1 MKPIRILG
9 ILACVQLIFMLSGFR
24 SYAAANT
31 FDPAT
36 MMDVNQIQRGDKAIG
51 KTVFAGVQ
59 ISDFHLEIIDVMRQA
74 NLGQDMILARIIDG
88 PVVVRQC
95 GVIGGMSGSPVY
107 IRGKL
112 IGAIA
117 WGWTF
122 QKEPIAGIT
131 PIRPMLEA
139 LDVMNAEAK
148 PQTPPQAAAPLRW
161 IASRP
166 FTIAGHTYKAAAVA
180 TPGAALPKDTLPLRP
195 AKAPVYCSGFGPEAL
210 KLAAEKLSQ
219 WGLEPLAGGGTR
231 REKIPVELEPGAAV
245 GVRFMEGDFDMT
257 AIGTVTWRQG
267 TQILA
272 FGHPLMQLGRVNM
285 PLATA
290 WINEF
295 MPSYMRSNKL
305 GSGMMD
311 VGALQADVAWAIG
324 GRLDVKAP
332 LVPARFEIKDRTRG
346 LTRVYNIHVLDQPNI
361 TPSILTIGLAQAL
374 EATYNPGA
382 EGTLRLRFEV
392 TGQKGTTF
400 RRENQAYFQ
409 GSPIRAA
416 LYELSDVLQILED
429 NRWEPQ
435 GIARL
440 AFNAEISNREE
451 TAVIEK
457 VFSEEKIAKA
467 GKPLHIHVLLR
478 PDGGDVQEHIFTLQM
493 PEDLPKGMIRV
504 GVSGGNDAVYFRS
517 RFGIMLPYFEALAD
531 VVNFVEKL
539 EQNRDLCVVVALP
552 LEGTQMG
559 NTQLMRLPSSISAV
573 LAAALRT
580 DVSSGKDE
588 LFASKPLDYVIY
600 GRHVL
605 TLATEDRKGARGT
618 VTESA
623 SSGEEKK
630 QNSARNSSGE
640 QDEDMS
646 LESDAAFS
654 PLAWL
659 KHRLQSLPARA
670 WDVAEASAAA
680 TAPKNDSTHKPQD
693 TKESKEEEE
702 KEDKKSE
709 ERPKDDKTTGKSV
722 IRQPSIWLQN
732 KAEDFARGE
741 AKGIALCSDGGL
753 TLGPVMRQIGRLPVG
768 YIWNVASHKD
778 IVYFATGT
786 PGRIYRLKADG
797 QLELWAEPKIFAIR
811 GLAIDAQ
818 GVLYLGTWPGG
829 QIFRVNPD
837 GQLALF
843 CRLPCDYV
851 WTLAFD
857 KSGRL
862 LAGTGPE
869 GRLYR
874 IDASGQ
880 AEILWQI
887 PQRHILALL
896 AEDETIFMGCGT
908 KGVLYALRPQQHCE
922 ALLSTE
928 DDITALAKDDKGVL
942 YAACA
947 GKDGAVYRL
956 SANSET
962 GSWKTERFVSTD
974 NMPIYTL
981 LAYEGELYAGT
992 GPEGKLLR
1000 IVDNDR
1006 YDILYDAEMTHL
1018 LCLTAGPSGIIGGSG
1033 NIGEA
1038 FAFNPH
1044 AAAEG
1049 FFLSSVFD
1057 AARPAQWGVMD
1068 WHAIVSPGTQLILQ
1082 TRSGQSPDPEDGSWS
1097 GWSPPYNLEQA
1108 GRVSIFS
1115 PPARYLQYRVQM
1127 KAETPKDHTRPEIR
1141 LRWISLAYL
1150 PANRKPSVKLD
1161 NLSVDKIYRG
1171 EWEIKWT
1178 ANDPDKD
1185 SLMATLQIRPAG
1197 TENWQLL
1204 NQCGPEES
1212 SFKWNTAALKDGRY
1226 DVRIVVSD
1234 ELANPGAAL
1243 TGESVVYNIV
1253 IDNTPPICHVQR
1265 LAEHEGKLIIEGLA
1279 TDNWQIAEIAYH
1291 TDKDNI
1297 WHGVAAADGLYDSA
1311 EELFRLLLPLDK
1323 DGKAKITLRCRDTA
1337 GNIKSQEI
1345 NWPRAS
1351 LSAEERKP

>member
-1 MKPIRILG
+1 MKQIR
-9 ILACVQLIFMLSGFR
+9 ILACVELIFMLSFFR
-24 SYAAANT
+24 SYAAASA

-148 PQTPPQAAAPLRW
+148 PQAPPQAAAPLRW
-161 IASRP
+161 IASQP

-180 TPGAALPKDTLPLRP
+180 APGAFLPTDTLPLRP
-195 AKAPVYCSGFGPEAL
+195 VKAPLYCSGFGPEAL
-210 KLAAEKLSQ
+210 KLAAEKLSR

-272 FGHPLMQLGRVNM
+272 FGHPLLQLGRVNI

-324 GRLDVKAP
+324 GRLGVKAP

-346 LTRVYNIHVLDQPNI
+346 LTRVYNIHVLDQPGI

-374 EATYNPGA
+374 EAAYNPGA

-392 TGQKGTTF
+392 TGQKGATF

-416 LYELSDVLQILED
+416 LYELSDLLQILED

-440 AFNAEISNREE
+440 AFNAEISNQDE

-457 VFSEEKIAKA
+457 IFSEEKIAKA

-504 GVSGGNDAVYFRS
+504 GVGGGNDAIYFRS
-517 RFGIMLPYFEALAD
+517 RFGIMLPYFEALSD

-539 EQNRDLCVVVALP
+539 EQSRELCVVAALP
-552 LEGTQMG
+552 MEGTQIG
-559 NTQLMRLPSSISAV
+559 NTRLMRLPSSLSGV

-580 DVSSGKDE
+580 DVSTGKDE

-605 TLATEDRKGARGT
+605 SLATEDRKGARGT
-618 VTESA
+618 VTEA
-623 SSGEEKK
+623 APSGEEKK
-630 QNSARNSSGE
+630 QNSAQRSATE
-640 QDEDMS
+640 QDEDMCFAS
-646 LESDAAFS
+646 SEAFS

-659 KHRLQSLPARA
+659 KHRLQFSPTRAR
-670 WDVAEASAAA
+670 DIYEASSAAA
-680 TAPKNDSTHKPQD
+680 SPKNASAEKPQD
-693 TKESKEEEE
+693 TKEKENKEEEE
-702 KEDKKSE
+702 KGDKKSE
-709 ERPKDDKTTGKSV
+709 EGKKDEKATGKSV
-722 IRQPSIWLQN
+722 LRQPAIWLQN
-732 KAEDFARGE
+732 KAEDFAKGE

-753 TLGPVMRQIGRLPVG
+753 TLGPVMRQISRLPVG
-768 YIWNVASHKD
+768 YIWNIVCHKD
-778 IVYFATGT
+778 IVYFATGA
-786 PGRIYRLKADG
+786 PGCIYRLMANG
-797 QLELWAEPKIFAIR
+797 QPELWAEPNVFAIR

-837 GQLALF
+837 GKLSLF

-869 GRLYR
+869 GRLYS

-887 PQRHILALL
+887 PQAHILALL
-896 AEDETIFMGCGT
+896 VEEETIFMGCGT
-908 KGVLYALRPQQHCE
+908 KGVLYALRPQQYCE
-922 ALLSTE
+922 ALLSTD
-928 DDITALAKDDKGVL
+928 DDITALAKDEKGAL

-956 SANSET
+956 VAPSQEGRWLA
-962 GSWKTERFVSTD
+962 ERFLTTE
-974 NMPIYTL
+974 NMPIYAL
-981 LAYEGELYAGT
+981 LAHEGDLYAGT

-1006 YDILYDAEMTHL
+1006 YEILYDADMTHL
-1018 LCLTAGPSGIIGGSG
+1018 LCLTAGPAGVVGGTG
-1033 NIGEA
+1033 NVGEA
-1038 FAFNPH
+1038 FVFNPH

-1049 FFLSSVFD
+1049 SFLSSVFD
-1057 AARPAQWGVMD
+1057 ALRPAQWGVMD
-1068 WHAIVSPGTQLILQ
+1068 WHAIVSPGTQLMLQ

-1097 GWSPPYNLEQA
+1097 GWSPPYNLEDA

-1127 KAETPKDHTRPEIR
+1127 KAEASKEHTRPEIR

-1171 EWEIKWT
+1171 ELEIKWT
-1178 ANDPDKD
+1178 ASDPDKD
-1185 SLMATLQIRPAG
+1185 SLMATLQVRPAG
-1197 TENWQLL
+1197 SENWQLL
-1204 NQCGPEES
+1204 KQCSPDENS
-1212 SFKWNTAALKDGRY
+1212 YKWNTASLKDGRY

-1234 ELANPGAAL
+1234 ELANPDAAL
-1243 TGESVVYNIV
+1243 TSEYVIYNIV
-1253 IDNTPPICHVQR
+1253 IDNTPPVCHVQR
-1265 LAEHEGKLIIEGLA
+1265 FSEQEGKLIIEGLA

-1291 TDKDNI
+1291 TEKDNI
-1297 WHGVAAADGLYDSA
+1297 WRGVAAADGLYDSA
-1311 EELFRLLLPLDK
+1311 EELFRLLVPLDK
-1323 DGKAKITLRCRDTA
+1323 EGKAKITLRCRDTA
-1337 GNIKSQEI
+1337 GNIISQEV
-1345 NWPRAS
+1345 NWPQAS
-1351 LSAEERKP
+1351 PSAKERKP